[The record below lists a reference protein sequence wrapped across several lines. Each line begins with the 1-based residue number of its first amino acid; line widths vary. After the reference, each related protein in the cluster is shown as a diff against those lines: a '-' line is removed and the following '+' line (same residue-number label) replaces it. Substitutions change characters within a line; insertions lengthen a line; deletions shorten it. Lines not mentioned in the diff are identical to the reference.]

1 MNSIVRLRRFELVGL
16 AVLAFGS
23 VNMQAQNS
31 STPKMDAGSQKMMK
45 SADTKFAMMAA
56 QGGMAEVQMG
66 KLAAEKASNADV
78 KAFGQQMVDDHTKAG
93 DQLKGV
99 AAKENISLP
108 TTLTPKD
115 QATYDKLNGLSGAA
129 FDKAYVADMVK
140 DHEMDV
146 KEFQKESTTG
156 KDDAIKGFATDTL
169 PTLKG
174 HLDKIKSIQAKMK
187 GGM

>member
-1 MNSIVRLRRFELVGL
+1 M
-16 AVLAFGS
+16 
-23 VNMQAQNS
+23 
-31 STPKMDAGSQKMMK
+31 PKMDAGSQKMMR
-45 SADTKFAMMAA
+45 SPDIKFAMMAA

-66 KLAAEKASNADV
+66 KLAAEKGSDADV

-93 DQLKGV
+93 DQLKSV
-99 AAKENISLP
+99 AAKQNVSLP
-108 TTLTPKD
+108 STLTPKD
-115 QATYDKLNGLSGAA
+115 QATFNKLSSLSDAA

-146 KEFQKESTTG
+146 KDFEKESATG
-156 KDDAIKGFATDTL
+156 KDDAIKGFATETL